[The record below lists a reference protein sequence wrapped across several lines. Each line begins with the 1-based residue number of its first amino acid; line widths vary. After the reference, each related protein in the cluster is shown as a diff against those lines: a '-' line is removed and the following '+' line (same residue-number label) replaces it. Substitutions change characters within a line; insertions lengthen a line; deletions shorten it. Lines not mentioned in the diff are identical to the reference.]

1 MTYKTILASFQ
12 DTERAPQL
20 IEFATLLAAEHD
32 AHLIG
37 LFVVPVIQ
45 TYAIYA
51 PAPVQISTEL
61 ATSQRESFLNAAS
74 ELERQFIAAAENAG
88 VKYEWRCSDAQ
99 SPLLAETVVEHARSV
114 DLVLVAQP
122 EPDNRWEAWAA
133 IPEEVLMDSG
143 RPVMVIPY
151 AGHFA
156 PKAEQVLVAWNGTRE
171 SARATFDALPFLRA
185 AHKVKILSVNVHGG
199 DDQQGFTPGDEIA
212 VNLARHNV
220 KIETGRT
227 ISGDVSVGDELLSRA
242 ADYGTDLLVMGGYGH
257 SKVYESL
264 FGGATRHI
272 LKHMTMP
279 VLMAH

>member
-1 MTYKTILASFQ
+1 MSYKTILASFQ

-20 IEFATLLAAEHD
+20 VEFATALAAEHD

-45 TYAIYA
+45 TYSIYA

-61 ATSQRESFLNAAS
+61 VESQRENFLEAAS
-74 ELERQFIAAAENAG
+74 ALEQQFIAASENAG
-88 VKYEWRCSDAQ
+88 VKFEWRCADAQ

-122 EPDNRWEAWAA
+122 EPDSRWEAWAA
-133 IPEEVLMDSG
+133 IPEQVLTESG
-143 RPVMVIPY
+143 RPVMVMPY
-151 AGHFA
+151 VGHYK
-156 PKAEQVLVAWNGTRE
+156 PKPDQVLVAWNGTRE
-171 SARATFDALPFLRA
+171 SARATFDALPLLQA
-185 AHKVKILSVNVHGG
+185 ADKVKVLSVNITGS
-199 DDQQGFTPGDEIA
+199 DDEMGFTPGDDIA
-212 VNLARHNV
+212 INLARHDV
-220 KIETGRT
+220 KIESGRT

-272 LKHMTMP
+272 LRHMTMP